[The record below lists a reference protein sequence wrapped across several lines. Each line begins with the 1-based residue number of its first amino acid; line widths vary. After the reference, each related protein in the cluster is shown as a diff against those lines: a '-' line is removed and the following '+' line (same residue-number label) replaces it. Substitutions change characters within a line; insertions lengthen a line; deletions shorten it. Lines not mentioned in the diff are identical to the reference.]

1 MGEGDTG
8 IYYDGEIFR
17 DFSEDLLIF
26 NDSSKFYG
34 FIAWLF
40 LQSEFSSTAFWTLIQ
55 IYFELECVQWI
66 KSLNTFFN
74 CFHSAFESKI

>member
-1 MGEGDTG
+1 MGEGDSG

-34 FIAWLF
+34 FIA
-40 LQSEFSSTAFWTLIQ
+40 
-55 IYFELECVQWI
+55 
-66 KSLNTFFN
+66 
-74 CFHSAFESKI
+74 